1 MLPSRKATTW
11 LLAVLLAAGSVFG
24 QSMVE
29 TAKKEKERREAAKK
43 GTTTVVTNADLARTK
58 KTAAMVVVRES
69 GTAKT
74 EGEESVAR
82 GDKPRPSAVAAP
94 GAVPAPKAGAEVVSE
109 AALDFNQK
117 KSELQSAND
126 KAQER
131 AELLD
136 LKMRALNQQFFTFN
150 SMSSKDQIQKAIAE
164 TYQKLQDA
172 QADAIKTKAALDQ
185 FLNQAASAK
194 QAPIWIKKP

>member
-1 MLPSRKATTW
+1 MLPTRKATTW

-43 GTTTVVTNADLARTK
+43 GTTTVVTNADLGRTK
-58 KTAAMVVVRES
+58 KKAAMVVVRE
-69 GTAKT
+69 GAPAADA
-74 EGEESVAR
+74 EERIAP

-94 GAVPAPKAGAEVVSE
+94 SAVPDPKAGAEVLSE
-109 AALDFNQK
+109 AAVDFNQK
-117 KSELQSAND
+117 KSELQTAND

-150 SMSSKDQIQKAIAE
+150 SMASKDQIQKAIAE

-172 QADAIKTKAALDQ
+172 QAEATKAKAALEQ